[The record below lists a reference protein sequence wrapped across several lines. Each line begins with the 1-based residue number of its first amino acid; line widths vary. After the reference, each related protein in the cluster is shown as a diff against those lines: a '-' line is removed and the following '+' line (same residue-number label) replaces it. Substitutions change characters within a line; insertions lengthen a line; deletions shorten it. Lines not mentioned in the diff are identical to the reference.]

1 MGYRN
6 WLSGEPN
13 NYLGYQNCLAIKRRL
28 PNRRSYGWFDDDCY
42 QKKFYICERR
52 GWYCWGRYC
61 SGLYSDLAKA
71 VMPRGE
77 AKRRRIAQPSATAA
91 PMEKVAF
98 ES

>member
-42 QKKFYICERR
+42 QKKFYVCERS
-52 GWYCWGRYC
+52 GWYCWGWPCWQKY
-61 SGLYSDLAKA
+61 AKG
-71 VMPRGE
+71 PKTSISKLE
-77 AKRRRIAQPSATAA
+77 ASARRIAPTADED
-91 PMEKVAF
+91 EKVAF
-98 ES
+98 EQ